1 MASEP
6 KSMDEAIRQTVQ
18 QKEFKKTNLEKQAK
32 MATNRQ
38 VGGSHYKDCKIQP
51 IDYIMKNN
59 LGFCEGNVVK
69 YISRWNKKGGT
80 EDLRKAIRYI
90 EILLDNETN

>member
-1 MASEP
+1 
-6 KSMDEAIRQTVQ
+6 MDPI
-18 QKEFKKTNLEKQAK
+18 NPDY
-32 MATNRQ
+32 
-38 VGGSHYKDCKIQP
+38 YKGYVIQP

>member
-1 MASEP
+1 
-6 KSMDEAIRQTVQ
+6 
-18 QKEFKKTNLEKQAK
+18 
-32 MATNRQ
+32 
-38 VGGSHYKDCKIQP
+38 
-51 IDYIMKNN
+51 MKNN

-69 YISRWNKKGGT
+69 YISRWNKKGGS

>member
-1 MASEP
+1 
-6 KSMDEAIRQTVQ
+6 MDSI
-18 QKEFKKTNLEKQAK
+18 NPDY
-32 MATNRQ
+32 
-38 VGGSHYKDCKIQP
+38 YKGYEIQP

-90 EILLDNETN
+90 EILLDDETN

>member
-1 MASEP
+1 
-6 KSMDEAIRQTVQ
+6 MDSI
-18 QKEFKKTNLEKQAK
+18 NPDY
-32 MATNRQ
+32 
-38 VGGSHYKDCKIQP
+38 YKGYEIQP

-69 YISRWNKKGGT
+69 YISRWNKKGGA

>member
-1 MASEP
+1 
-6 KSMDEAIRQTVQ
+6 MDSI
-18 QKEFKKTNLEKQAK
+18 NPDY
-32 MATNRQ
+32 
-38 VGGSHYKDCKIQP
+38 YKGYVIQP

-90 EILLDNETN
+90 EILLDTETN

>member
-1 MASEP
+1 
-6 KSMDEAIRQTVQ
+6 
-18 QKEFKKTNLEKQAK
+18 
-32 MATNRQ
+32 
-38 VGGSHYKDCKIQP
+38 
-51 IDYIMKNN
+51 MKNN

-69 YISRWNKKGGT
+69 YISRWNKKGGA

>member
-1 MASEP
+1 
-6 KSMDEAIRQTVQ
+6 MDSI
-18 QKEFKKTNLEKQAK
+18 NPDY
-32 MATNRQ
+32 
-38 VGGSHYKDCKIQP
+38 YKGYAIQP
-51 IDYIMKNN
+51 IDYIMQNN

-69 YISRWNKKGGT
+69 YISRWNKKGGA